1 MEFYEVLRRR
11 RSIRAY
17 APDAVPEAVLGRLFE
32 AVSLAPSACNNQPV
46 RFLFVTDPTTRRRL
60 CECYPRDWLAG
71 APVLVVALG
80 NRETAWRRFNGQ
92 SAHVIDAAIALEH
105 LVLAA
110 AAEGL
115 GTCWICAF
123 DQEMARQA
131 LRLPDCW
138 EVVAMTPLGWP
149 AGTPA
154 SQTRK
159 PLDEIIE
166 RLT

>member
-11 RSIRAY
+11 RSVRAY
-17 APDAVPEAVLGRLFE
+17 APDAVPEATLGRLFD
-32 AVSLAPSACNNQPV
+32 AVSLAPTACNNQPL
-46 RFLFVTDPTTRRRL
+46 RFVFVTNPEVRRRL
-60 CECYPRDWLAG
+60 CECYPRPWLAA
-71 APVLVVALG
+71 APVLVAALG

-92 SAHVIDAAIALEH
+92 SAHVIDVSIALEH

-123 DQEMARQA
+123 DQEAARLS

-138 EVVAMTPLGWP
+138 EVVALTPLGRP
-149 AGTPA
+149 AGEPGP
-154 SQTRK
+154 QTRK

>member
-1 MEFYEVLRRR
+1 MEFYETLRQR

-17 APDAVPEAVLGRLFE
+17 ATDPVSEATLERLFE
-32 AVSLAPSACNNQPV
+32 AVSLAPSACNNQPI
-46 RFLFVTDPTTRRRL
+46 RFLFVTQREAKRRL
-60 CECYPRDWLAG
+60 CECYPRPWLAN

-92 SAHVIDAAIALEH
+92 SVQAIDVAIAMEH

-110 AAEGL
+110 TAEGL

-123 DQEMARQA
+123 DQDAARLA

-138 EVVAMTPLGWP
+138 EVVAMTPLGRP
-149 AGTPA
+149 AGDPA
-154 SQTRK
+154 PQTRK
-159 PLDEIIE
+159 PLNEIIE
-166 RLT
+166 RLA

>member
-1 MEFYEVLRRR
+1 MWDVTPTCLTN
-11 RSIRAY
+11 
-17 APDAVPEAVLGRLFE
+17 L
-32 AVSLAPSACNNQPV
+32 PS
-46 RFLFVTDPTTRRRL
+46 FK
-60 CECYPRDWLAG
+60 
-71 APVLVVALG
+71 
-80 NRETAWRRFNGQ
+80 RFNGQ
-92 SAHVIDAAIALEH
+92 SAHSIDVAIALEH

-123 DQEMARQA
+123 DQDAARLT

-138 EVVAMTPLGWP
+138 EVVAMTPLGRP
-149 AGTPA
+149 VGEP
-154 SQTRK
+154 SPQTRK